1 MSSTTSTTSSKH
13 STKHGSKQTTFAKQ
27 SARKS
32 EQNVS
37 TYDSRHVVGKTYV
50 ATETMPVPSYRPLS
64 ESSFRPIEPVY
75 ATIAPKA
82 ERHTDKNDITSSKQ
96 PDAPAKT
103 PAAAPAEQSQKSTGQ
118 DEEKADKVP
127 VSSTAVKAN
136 DSVTSSKPKLKVSNS
151 HDERKAAGAKKSA
164 AAAGGGAVVMTKKTA
179 TDVNENKRSTT
190 ESADSKRTSSGSS
203 QTARSDVID
212 AVVKESAPIQ
222 QSSAG
227 AAAGAE
233 TTANGGISPDTPPRQ
248 DGAAVTSSNLSDVF
262 ADWTSTTPALS
273 EQV

>member
-64 ESSFRPIEPVY
+64 EQSFRPIEPVY

-82 ERHTDKNDITSSKQ
+82 ERHADEKDITSPKH
-96 PDAPAKT
+96 PDAPAET
-103 PAAAPAEQSQKSTGQ
+103 PAAAAAEQSPKSTEQ
-118 DEEKADKVP
+118 DEEKAGKVP

-164 AAAGGGAVVMTKKTA
+164 AAGGGAVVMTKKTA

-203 QTARSDVID
+203 QAARSDVTD
-212 AVVKESAPIQ
+212 AVVKESAPVQ

-227 AAAGAE
+227 AAGAE
-233 TTANGGISPDTPPRQ
+233 TAATGGTSPDTVPRQ